1 MEGETNNAN
10 EDEKC
15 DVNIKEE
22 NLNYFANKQVIQIP
36 PNIDDSLSSSDVIV
50 REGSNETLFCKAT
63 GFPEP
68 SLKWKRDDGAKF
80 SINKTHKVYECE
92 GEKLEL
98 YKISRLDM
106 GAYLCIATNGIPPS
120 VSKRIKLSLT
130 FVLQMEKPNSD
141 PKFSPC

>member
-1 MEGETNNAN
+1 MMALPN
-10 EDEKC
+10 C
-15 DVNIKEE
+15 F
-22 NLNYFANKQVIQIP
+22 YFTVP

-120 VSKRIKLSLT
+120 VSKRIKLS
-130 FVLQMEKPNSD
+130 VD
-141 PKFSPC
+141 CKFLYFIVPLYYKLNYMNLM